1 MLLVAFFCF
10 LILSLVSAD
19 QREIKVNPG
28 QDVSLQCRGP
38 RDASVTLLEWTRPDL
53 KSDGYVF
60 FYRNERPYENYQ
72 HPSFNGRVEL
82 RDPEMKDGDASVVLK
97 NVTFNDTGTY
107 ECRIITNAR
116 KQIKHVID
124 LKVTD
129 SAPDT
134 PEDPE
139 KLQPTSD
146 NETAIA
152 VPTQAF
158 RRIQGKLL
166 AVFIT
171 IIVCIIAFI
180 MGAICMIYRSCKNC
194 RKSVDQR
201 PDDEEIENKED
212 GKVSD
217 VLTPE

>member
-1 MLLVAFFCF
+1 MFKQDLVVTKLHFP
-10 LILSLVSAD
+10 I
-19 QREIKVNPG
+19 RIKVHMFE
-28 QDVSLQCRGP
+28 LP
-38 RDASVTLLEWTRPDL
+38 RA
-53 KSDGYVF
+53 
-60 FYRNERPYENYQ
+60 
-72 HPSFNGRVEL
+72 
-82 RDPEMKDGDASVVLK
+82 
-97 NVTFNDTGTY
+97 
-107 ECRIITNAR
+107 
-116 KQIKHVID
+116 
-124 LKVTD
+124 
-129 SAPDT
+129 APDT